1 MNALKGSSRARAAPA
16 IGVALVLLLLI
27 NVAGTL
33 RAPTSVTPR
42 HNADGPPIG
51 HTGGFGEPTCQACHA
66 DDELNPPGGVLGID
80 GVPDVYEAGARYRI
94 TLVLVSEGMT
104 RAGFQAAFRF
114 ASGETQ
120 GKQAGRL
127 EPIDTRARVSISA
140 APAVEYV
147 HHTESG
153 TDLAE
158 AELTRWSFVWTA
170 PNAGGPVMVHV
181 VSNSADGDN
190 SPLGDFIYTA
200 EARSEGVGSRE

>member
-1 MNALKGSSRARAAPA
+1 MNALKGLSRARAAPA

-66 DDELNPPGGVLGID
+66 DDDLNLPGGTLEID
-80 GVPDVYEAGARYRI
+80 GVPEAYEPGGRYRI
-94 TLVLVSEGMT
+94 SLVFVSEGMT

-114 ASGETQ
+114 ANGETQ
-120 GKQAGRL
+120 GKQAGRV
-127 EPIDTRARVSISA
+127 EPIDTRVTVTVSA

-153 TDLAE
+153 TELAE
-158 AELTRWSFVWTA
+158 PELTSWSFVWTA
-170 PNAGGPVMVHV
+170 PNAGGTAILHV
-181 VSNSADGDN
+181 AANSANGDD
-190 SPLGDFIYTA
+190 SPLGDLIYTA
-200 EARSEGVGSRE
+200 EARSEGAGR